1 MSWLKTI
8 GDWGARAYSLGTKT
22 LGGLSHFA
30 GKGIK
35 FINSKPVKSILNGA
49 YGLYNPNAKNQMND
63 YIKQGSEFL
72 GRVKGKSDR
81 GLHMINALGNGV
93 FQNKNILDIA
103 NNVMYNP
110 KHKNKKKEQT
120 MERQKPKQ
128 SSGILPDEEKY
139 DNIRPMIGGRDIPR
153 DVRDIAD

>member
-22 LGGLSHFA
+22 LKGLSHFA

-35 FINSKPVKSILNGA
+35 IINSKPVKSILNGA
-49 YGLYNPNAKNQMND
+49 YGLYNPKAKNEMND

-81 GLHMINALGNGV
+81 GLNMIDALGNGIMRN
-93 FQNKNILDIA
+93 QNILDIA

-110 KHKNKKKEQT
+110 KYKNKKKEQS

-128 SSGILPDEEKY
+128 SSGIVVDEEKY
-139 DNIRPMIGGRDIPR
+139 ENIRPMLGGRVIPR
-153 DVRDIAD
+153 DMRDIAD